1 MQNELRLLDQSVHVT
16 YPGVIY
22 DLTGYWSAERK
33 SETVLIDVA
42 GRVVKKAGADTYGY
56 VQSAEVVSS
65 GKHTWY

>member
-1 MQNELRLLDQSVHVT
+1 MNCGSSNQSVHVT
-16 YPGVIY
+16 YPRVIY